1 MPGVYDYNSVND
13 AWRNGS
19 VMDMVNNQVA
29 QQQPT
34 DADAFTRQANLY
46 ANIPVDYT
54 GNINLANRPTVQ
66 NPDGSV
72 STVRSMSFNEDGKEV
87 LVPTVSQDGRNL
99 TPQQAIDAYRAT
111 GQHLGKFDTPEA
123 ATEMARRIHDQQA
136 YGVNNSVFNQTHR
149 AENPQPV
156 PTQPATQVASQGM
169 GRRPTLQDYQAFAL
183 DYLAKKGYDYD
194 EAMELMR
201 PEFQAFAVREQAQ
214 NQALADDLVGR
225 MQTMDIASPEYR
237 QAAFQLYRL
246 DPKMGQ
252 FMLKEGIGPREL
264 YLQNQKR
271 EDAAT
276 ARQQK
281 KEDML
286 FNADLQ
292 IENKLRWLKA
302 QDAYTQQRYAN
313 MAQQYINAGY
323 SPKEA
328 WAFAM
333 GGSRG
338 KGATVGGGV
347 SAADYKRATEGLKAL
362 MQKIDEKRLEDPSYQ
377 LSPEEQQQYNWLY
390 AIKQKG
396 DNEFY
401 ARNGINTQQ
410 QQQRAKLNPNDYYSF
425 GPVLQD
431 MVRMNGGMSK
441 DVARAMRA
449 ALGFDPDDNSPNNF
463 VNQVMKDQYGFSG

>member
-87 LVPTVSQDGRNL
+87 LVPTVSQDGRTL
-99 TPQQAIDAYRAT
+99 TPQQAIDTYHQT
-111 GQHLGKFDTPEA
+111 GQNLGKFDTPEA

-149 AENPQPV
+149 AETPQPV
-156 PTQPATQVASQGM
+156 PTQPTTQIATQGM

-225 MQTMDIASPEYR
+225 MQSMDIASPEYR

-246 DPKMGQ
+246 DPKLGQ
-252 FMLKEGIGPREL
+252 FMLKEGIGPKEL
-264 YLQNQKR
+264 YTYNRNRQDRIADREATNKAQLSNMLQRAQVQQMIRQQQQENQVR
-271 EDAAT
+271 QLMQYGNMDERT
-276 ARQQK
+276 ARLAVY
-281 KEDML
+281 DG
-286 FNADLQ
+286 
-292 IENKLRWLKA
+292 R
-302 QDAYTQQRYAN
+302 
-313 MAQQYINAGY
+313 
-323 SPKEA
+323 
-328 WAFAM
+328 
-333 GGSRG
+333 GGRI
-338 KGATVGGGV
+338 GATTGGGGV
-347 SAADYKRATEGLKAL
+347 SEKDYKRAAEGLKAL
-362 MQKIDEKRLEDPSYQ
+362 DDEIAEGMIANPKFQ
-377 LSPEEQQQYNWLY
+377 LSPEKQQQYNMLY
-390 AIKQKG
+390 AIKQRG

-401 ARNGINTQQ
+401 ARNGVQPQQ
-410 QQQRAKLNPNDYYSF
+410 QKQQSTKINFNDYNSLKPALQRLVERNGGKFSKDIARLVRQRAGLDPDNNNPNEYLNIIF
-425 GPVLQD
+425 K
-431 MVRMNGGMSK
+431 K
-441 DVARAMRA
+441 D
-449 ALGFDPDDNSPNNF
+449 
-463 VNQVMKDQYGFSG
+463 YGFSG

>member
-1 MPGVYDYNSVND
+1 MPGIYDYNSVND
-13 AWRNGS
+13 AWKNGS

-29 QQQPT
+29 QPT
-34 DADAFTRQANLY
+34 DADAFTRQANIY

-99 TPQQAIDAYRAT
+99 TPQQAVDNYHQT

-156 PTQPATQVASQGM
+156 PTQPTTQIATQGM

-214 NQALADDLVGR
+214 NQALADDLIGR
-225 MQTMDIASPEYR
+225 MQNMDIASPEYR

-246 DPKMGQ
+246 DPKLGQ

-264 YLQNQKR
+264 YQQNQKR

-281 KEDML
+281 REDMV
-286 FNADLQ
+286 FNNDLQ
-292 IENKLRWLKA
+292 FQGRLRWLKA
-302 QDAYTQQRYAN
+302 QNEFTQQQYAN
-313 MAQQYINAGY
+313 KAQQLMDVYGY

-328 WAFAM
+328 WGIVL
-333 GGSRG
+333 GGSKG
-338 KGATVGGGV
+338 KAAGYGGV
-347 SAADYKRATEGLKAL
+347 SKDDYKRATEGLKAL
-362 MQKIDEKRLEDPSYQ
+362 DEEIAEGRLTNPNFQ
-377 LSPEEQQQYNWLY
+377 LSPEKQRQWNMFY
-390 AIKQKG
+390 AVKQKG
-396 DNEFY
+396 DNEFF
-401 ARNGINTQQ
+401 ARNGVGQQ
-410 QQQRAKLNPNDYYSF
+410 QQQQKRKVNVNDYNELKPLIQF
-425 GPVLQD
+425 FIQQKPCA
-431 MVRMNGGMSK
+431 RM
-441 DVARAMRA
+441 
-449 ALGFDPDDNSPNNF
+449 PDLTQTTPILTNI
-463 VNQVMKDQYGFSG
+463 